1 MNDRLGNVDALHK
14 PTKPCHAARM
24 PDASRPQ
31 DVLLTFLNG
40 ERSGVK
46 EVSVALRPNEVALSG
61 PGADT
66 LRGVLEGRAGGLA
79 QQTFHLEYDN
89 TRLREC
95 RALVGTSGDTLTLEF
110 ASQEP
115 IDEF

>member
-1 MNDRLGNVDALHK
+1 MPSSLADRLH
-14 PTKPCHAARM
+14 
-24 PDASRPQ
+24 

-46 EVSVALRPNEVALSG
+46 EVSIRLAHGQADCGG
-61 PGADT
+61 PGMPT
-66 LRGVLEGRAGGLA
+66 LHRVLEDRAGGIS

-95 RALVGTSGDTLTLEF
+95 KALPGPAAEALSVSF
-110 ASQEP
+110 VSQKP
-115 IDEF
+115 IDDY